1 MIPTISEPVEGQADA
16 AAALLAANRRRR
28 RIRRWV
34 LIGTLP
40 LTLAALLFVG
50 KLLSMYGFAHQAIST
65 YVVGDYSGS
74 TSAAQSQ
81 EFLNWFEPYKAPY
94 NLGTA
99 LAGAEEL
106 DAARSKLEEALPLA
120 SGLEVCAVRVNLALV
135 IERQGDAARADGD
148 GPGSVQL
155 YGEALKVTAET
166 PEECDSEE
174 ADQQSPDPDR
184 SMSDTLGELQDRLQ
198 EKQQQSDQQ
207 QNPDR
212 GDEQQQTQPN
222 QDKLDE
228 LQKKLEQGA
237 EERQQNQGDEDGPG
251 GGTDKPW

>member
-1 MIPTISEPVEGQADA
+1 MNPTPADA
-16 AAALLAANRRRR
+16 AAALLATNRRRR
-28 RIRRWV
+28 SIRRWV

-50 KLLSMYGFAHQAIST
+50 KLLSMYGFAHQTIST
-65 YVVGDYSGS
+65 YVVGDYAGS
-74 TSAAQSQ
+74 ASAAQGQ

-94 NLGTA
+94 NVGTA

-120 SGLEVCAVRVNLALV
+120 SGLEVCAVRTNLALV

-148 GPGSVQL
+148 GPGSAQF
-155 YGEALKVTAET
+155 YGEALRITAET
-166 PEECDSEE
+166 PEDCHSDE

-184 SMSDTLGELQDRLQ
+184 SMSDTLDDLQDRLQ
-198 EKQQQSDQQ
+198 EKQQQSEQQSEQQPDQ
-207 QNPDR
+207 
-212 GDEQQQTQPN
+212 GDEEQPAQPD
-222 QDKLDE
+222 QDRLDE
-228 LQKKLEQGA
+228 LQQKLEQGA
-237 EERQQNQGDEDGPG
+237 EERQQNQGEEEGPG

>member
-1 MIPTISEPVEGQADA
+1 MTSPAHADA

-34 LIGTLP
+34 AIGMLP

-50 KLLSMYGFAHQAIST
+50 KLLSMYGFAHQAISA

-74 TSAAQSQ
+74 EAAARGQD
-81 EFLNWFEPYKAPY
+81 FLNLFEPYKAPY
-94 NLGTA
+94 NAGTA
-99 LAGAEEL
+99 LAGSEDL
-106 DAARSKLEEALPLA
+106 DPARVKLEEALPLA

-148 GPGSVQL
+148 GPGSAQL
-155 YGEALKVTAET
+155 YGEAMQVTAET
-166 PEECDSEE
+166 PDECRSDD

-184 SMSDTLGELQDRLQ
+184 SLSDALDDMQERLQ
-198 EKQQQSDQQ
+198 QKQQNEQDSQ
-207 QNPDR
+207 QNPDQSD
-212 GDEQQQTQPN
+212 GEEPQQAQPD
-222 QDKLDE
+222 QDSLDE
-228 LQKKLEQGA
+228 LQQKLEDGA
-237 EERQQNQGDEDGPG
+237 EERQQNQGDQDEPG